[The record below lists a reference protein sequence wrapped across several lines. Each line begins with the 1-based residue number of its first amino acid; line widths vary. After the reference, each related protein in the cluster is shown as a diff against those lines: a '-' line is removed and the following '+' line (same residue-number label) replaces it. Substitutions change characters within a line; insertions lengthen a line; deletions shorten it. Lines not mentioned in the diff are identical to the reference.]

1 MVRLLQ
7 CTFLMAL
14 LLSGSAAS
22 AQDVPEGWRFGGWEF
37 VEVNHDFGDSPLF
50 GTLYFE
56 HDNLQ
61 YRYFDCWYTRTTLGV
76 KLLPWLKA
84 DVAYDYLK
92 EPEAVTHKLNLALAG
107 TLKLGPLKMAI
118 RERWVH
124 SWTPSLGTEGN
135 VLRSRLK
142 VSYAMEESRWSPYL
156 AVEVFSWGDTW
167 KKTRHYVAM
176 DYDITDWMQF
186 EAYYLYYTHNGRPA
200 QHILGFGFNFYL

>member
-50 GTLYFE
+50 GTFYFE

>member
-1 MVRLLQ
+1 MKTELLHI
-7 CTFLMAL
+7 TVVAL
-14 LLSGSAAS
+14 LLVGTAAS

-37 VEVNHDFGDSPLF
+37 VEVNHEFGSSPFF
-50 GTLYFE
+50 GTFYFE

-92 EPEAVTHKLNLALAG
+92 EPAAVTHKLNLDVTG
-107 TLKLGPLKMAI
+107 TLKQGPLKVAI

-124 SWTPSLGTEGN
+124 SWTPSLGSEGN

-142 VSYAMEESRWSPYL
+142 VSYAIPESRWSPYL
-156 AVEVFSWGDTW
+156 AIEVFTWGDTW

-176 DYDITDWMQF
+176 DYAVTDWMEF
-186 EAYYLYYTHNGRPA
+186 EAYYLYYTHNGLPA
-200 QHILGFGFNFYL
+200 QHILGLGLNFYL

>member
-1 MVRLLQ
+1 MRLLYY
-7 CTFLMAL
+7 AL
-14 LLSGSAAS
+14 LTAFLLSGTAAS
-22 AQDVPEGWRFGGWEF
+22 AQEVPEGWRFGGWEF
-37 VEVNHDFGDSPLF
+37 VEVNHDFGDGPLF
-50 GTLYFE
+50 GTFYFE

-61 YRYFDCWYTRTTLGV
+61 YRYFDCWYTRTTLGM
-76 KLLPWLKA
+76 KLLPWLSA

-92 EPEAVTHKLNLALAG
+92 EPAAVTHKLNLDLTGA
-107 TLKLGPLKMAI
+107 LKLGPLKMAV

-124 SWTPSLGTEGN
+124 SWTPSFGTEGN

-142 VSYAMEESRWSPYL
+142 ISCAIPESRWSPYL
-156 AVEVFSWGDTW
+156 AIEVFSWGDTW

-200 QHILGFGFNFYL
+200 QHILGLGFNFYL

>member
-50 GTLYFE
+50 GTFYFE

-200 QHILGFGFNFYL
+200 QHILGLGFNFYL

>member
-1 MVRLLQ
+1 MKTRLLH
-7 CTFLMAL
+7 TVVLAL
-14 LLSGSAAS
+14 LLAGTAAS

-37 VEVNHDFGDSPLF
+37 VELNHDFGDSPFF
-50 GTLYFE
+50 GTFYFE

-76 KLLPWLKA
+76 KLLPWLSA

-92 EPEAVTHKLNLALAG
+92 EPAAVTHKLNLDVTG
-107 TLKLGPLKMAI
+107 SLKQGPLKVAI

-142 VSYAMEESRWSPYL
+142 VSYAIPESRWSPYL
-156 AVEVFSWGDTW
+156 AVEVFTWGDTW

-200 QHILGFGFNFYL
+200 QHILGLGFNFTL